1 MLGVG
6 MGRLFEEDLANKF
19 NMVLLQEM
27 KRNYDIGVSEGTL
40 DQFVNIAD
48 SDDPIHK
55 DIWRTLGVRL
65 KDDAAA
71 IFGETKML
79 PVKRNMELDTVGYR
93 AGSVRE
99 VWDDDSRMNKTFQKA
114 FQDALVLPFG
124 EKAYKRAVQ
133 AETLVQD
140 AVSYAKTTIVV
151 RSVVVMKEN
160 LVSNVLH
167 LMSWGIGPVQALKGI
182 ITKFLET
189 NQYVKNREKI
199 LELNA
204 ELAATGQNRKARE
217 RISAQIKVL
226 TDIEK
231 NLSIYPLIAAGE
243 FNTISESLTEADTA
257 IANGKLSNLIEQ
269 CADRLPGLARDAVKT
284 LMITRD
290 SALFKALNRLPT
302 QAKSGPLK
310 ARIEHMV
317 RV

>member
-1 MLGVG
+1 
-6 MGRLFEEDLANKF
+6 
-19 NMVLLQEM
+19 
-27 KRNYDIGVSEGTL
+27 
-40 DQFVNIAD
+40 
-48 SDDPIHK
+48 
-55 DIWRTLGVRL
+55 
-65 KDDAAA
+65 
-71 IFGETKML
+71 
-79 PVKRNMELDTVGYR
+79 
-93 AGSVRE
+93 
-99 VWDDDSRMNKTFQKA
+99 
-114 FQDALVLPFG
+114 
-124 EKAYKRAVQ
+124 
-133 AETLVQD
+133 
-140 AVSYAKTTIVV
+140 V

-182 ITKFLET
+182 VTKFLET

-269 CADRLPGLARDAVKT
+269 YADRLPGLARDAVKT

-290 SALFKALNRLPT
+290 SALFKALNRAVQYGDFT
-302 QAKSGPLK
+302 AKAVLYDHLTDQQNMDPDAAMKVITEEFVNYNRLSGRGRDYAESMGMLWFTSYK
-310 ARIEHMV
+310 IRIMKILAKMARERPASALLYGAGVGPWLDIDTVASGSLIGSVADGGFSYAVGPEMGIDSLSMNPFWGGMAN
-317 RV
+317 